1 MITLPKTMAIAVW
14 LQQMIYT
21 LSEMQRFFFFSGNA
35 KFWKKEKLLL
45 RRHWKGVKF
54 LILLSIFYFIQSSE
68 IGYRSC
74 IIKSPSGFTQL
85 SEGFS
90 LKSQT
95 SEKVFHIC
103 KSIGCLIKYMCIPT
117 YNVHFCVGM
126 CI

>member
-1 MITLPKTMAIAVW
+1 MITLPKATSIAVW

-21 LSEMQRFFFFSGNA
+21 FSEMQRVFFSGNA

-45 RRHWKGVKF
+45 RRLWKGVKF
-54 LILLSIFYFIQSSE
+54 LILLSTFYFIQNSK
-68 IGYRSC
+68 IGYWSC

-103 KSIGCLIKYMCIPT
+103 KSIGCLIKYMCIHT